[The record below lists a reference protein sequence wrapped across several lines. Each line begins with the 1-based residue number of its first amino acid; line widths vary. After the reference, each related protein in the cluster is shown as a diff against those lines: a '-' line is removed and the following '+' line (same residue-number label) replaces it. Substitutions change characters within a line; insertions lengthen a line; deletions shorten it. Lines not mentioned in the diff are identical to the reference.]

1 MIASLCNLVRGPE
14 ILRPMNCMSFSLLRC
29 RMYAILEM
37 DRNLLKIQLVNGGG
51 GGSRNISRVDADDE
65 PGHGTR
71 DEVKRSSWHPRNRPS
86 HGGRNNEGA
95 SL

>member
-29 RMYAILEM
+29 RMYASLEM

-51 GGSRNISRVDADDE
+51 GGVEILSAIAY
-65 PGHGTR
+65 
-71 DEVKRSSWHPRNRPS
+71 
-86 HGGRNNEGA
+86 
-95 SL
+95 

>member
-29 RMYAILEM
+29 RMYASLEM

-51 GGSRNISRVDADDE
+51 GGVGIFSAIETHVHLSFLD
-65 PGHGTR
+65 
-71 DEVKRSSWHPRNRPS
+71 
-86 HGGRNNEGA
+86 
-95 SL
+95 